1 MTTLRVRDIAARH
14 LNRTGD
20 LSITTDVFGY
30 RYRDD
35 SGRVFGALD
44 GVDDVLP
51 GDGTAEQ
58 PTRRSLRQL
67 LEMVSGPSVDVVV
80 FLVDHEPD
88 FTGAVTPAQAA
99 KTQFALQVA
108 RDIWAQ
114 RGFGIRR
121 VEWGY
126 LTPEQA
132 GGRTHITSIFEAVAA
147 DDRFQRAAGRDGS
160 IHRADHGRTGR
171 PVTQERTV
179 QQGHPAGHDRMRAGA
194 GRDPRFTGIGIAH
207 EFGHYLGLGH
217 ESDEQNVM
225 HGPTAIFGKCDT
237 GPEMVQLTSAQAAE
251 MKEHC
256 MVLQA

>member
-1 MTTLRVRDIAARH
+1 VTTLSVRDIAARH
-14 LNRTGD
+14 LDRTGD

-51 GDGTAEQ
+51 GDGSAEQ
-58 PTRRSLRQL
+58 PTRRSLKQL

-132 GGRTHITSIFEAVAA
+132 GGRTHITSIFEAVALTIDFSGRPGA
-147 DDRFQRAAGRDGS
+147 MDLFIVQTMGALAGRSPKNGPCNKDILLGM
-160 IHRADHGRTGR
+160 TGC
-171 PVTQERTV
+171 VLEL
-179 QQGHPAGHDRMRAGA
+179 AGTA
-194 GRDPRFTGIGIAH
+194 RFTGIGIAH

-217 ESDEQNVM
+217 ESNEENVM

-237 GPEMVQLTSAQAAE
+237 GPQMVQLTSAQAAE

-256 MVLQA
+256 MVLQV